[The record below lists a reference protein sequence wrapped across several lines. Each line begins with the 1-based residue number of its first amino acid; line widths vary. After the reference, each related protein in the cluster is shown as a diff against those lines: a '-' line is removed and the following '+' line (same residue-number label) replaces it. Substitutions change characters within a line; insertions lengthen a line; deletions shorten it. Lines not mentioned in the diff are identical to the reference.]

1 MSDSR
6 TDSVWGLKTT
16 HQVVTKN
23 LTTQDYNYRHALTPL
38 FSRGNAAPNDP
49 LTVGEMYRYAEPYRN
64 AGAETDPEPESGGF
78 FARLH
83 HERLLNSQHTVTGW
97 STSPSLAVGQVL
109 ELAGICR
116 PRWQRAF
123 SSRP

>member
-1 MSDSR
+1 M
-6 TDSVWGLKTT
+6 KTT

-64 AGAETDPEPESGGF
+64 AGLKPI
-78 FARLH
+78 
-83 HERLLNSQHTVTGW
+83 LNRKA
-97 STSPSLAVGQVL
+97 AVFLPV
-109 ELAGICR
+109 CTTNDY
-116 PRWQRAF
+116 
-123 SSRP
+123 